1 MRARYPVQM
10 HTDKFAKQKQA
21 FKPPASLCPPSR
33 YGKEARIIKKN
44 TKTSSKKTT
53 RQWQEVPRYPPKARH
68 AYTECDIL
76 KLVETLELG
85 VQCNPIIKDS
95 AAQCTVTMT
104 DNCTQYPKVRRKNCT
119 VQTESKE
126 FVTTGVQSCV
136 EMRSRMVETSHRRVL
151 YLPAEITTA
160 PHAGGVQ
167 CEERMTRRS
176 CETQSY
182 VAAAVMG
189 QPAGPK
195 TSLSRRPP
203 QQDTID
209 RIKAQNKRDEEKKLN
224 KSDSSMS
231 SLTERREQTAAAS
244 DERAVN
250 HTSSQA
256 TNTMESLSGAAQS
269 EQNVHEGK
277 VMFSE
282 TC

>member
-1 MRARYPVQM
+1 M
-10 HTDKFAKQKQA
+10 
-21 FKPPASLCPPSR
+21 
-33 YGKEARIIKKN
+33 
-44 TKTSSKKTT
+44 
-53 RQWQEVPRYPPKARH
+53 
-68 AYTECDIL
+68 
-76 KLVETLELG
+76 ETLELG

-95 AAQCTVTMT
+95 AAQCTVAMT

-119 VQTESKE
+119 VQTSESKE

-136 EMRSRMVETSHRRVL
+136 EMQSRMVETSHRRVL

-182 VAAAVMG
+182 VAAAAVVMG

-195 TSLSRRPP
+195 TSLSRRRP

-224 KSDSSMS
+224 KSDNSMGI
-231 SLTERREQTAAAS
+231 LTERREQTAAAS

-269 EQNVHEGK
+269 ERNVHEGK
-277 VMFSE
+277 VMFSD